1 MIFNNTQN
9 RTAIAEIC
17 CEACGITMERFMSKS
32 RKQMP
37 VLARRIACKI
47 YREHM
52 YLSLNEIGATIQRHK
67 AKHHTTVINAIKV
80 INDLLYIG
88 DESSTEAYTHVMERL
103 QTITTDTNS
112 ITIHYTKDFPI
123 NDLILFLDQHR
134 TSVRYSSQ
142 ASFVNV
148 DLECKSSLV

>member
-9 RTAIAEIC
+9 RQAIAEIC
-17 CEACGITMERFMSKS
+17 CEACGVTLERFMSKS
-32 RKQMP
+32 RKQTV

-52 YLSLNEIGATIQRHK
+52 YLSLNEIGASIQRHK

-88 DESSTEAYTHVMERL
+88 DESSTEAYAHVMERL
-103 QTITTDTNS
+103 QTITTETNS
-112 ITIHYTKDFPI
+112 ITLHYTSAFPI
-123 NDLILFLDQHR
+123 NDLILFLDQNR
-134 TSVRYSSQ
+134 SSVRYSTQ